1 MRKNWVEIAV
11 ICVMMDKIKKQR
23 QEAWE
28 QSWASFYVSNREVVT
43 VALTEKQ
50 ARFVAEYLVDLNAT
64 QAAIRAGYSER
75 TAEVIGYEN
84 LRKPQISAAIEQAI
98 QDRQKRTEI
107 TQDRVLLEL
116 ARIAFANGTDFA
128 RIVSSPTVTTV
139 VDEEGYTQQV
149 LQPVQRVKLV
159 DTDRVDPEKRAA
171 IASIKEGKFGIE
183 VKSYDK
189 IRALELLGQHLG
201 MFDRKEGNAP
211 GQDEVEDDPLSKSLM
226 EFAKELDGHAE

>member
-1 MRKNWVEIAV
+1 MVEQRP
-11 ICVMMDKIKKQR
+11 DKPKITGSSPVPTTIIL
-23 QEAWE
+23 AG
-28 QSWASFYVSNREVVT
+28 EVAR

-64 QAAIRAGYSER
+64 QAAIRAGYSEK

-84 LRKPQISAAIEQAI
+84 LRKPQISAAIEKAI
-98 QDRQKRTEI
+98 QDRQRRTEI
-107 TQDRVLLEL
+107 TQDRVLQEL

-128 RIVSSPTVTTV
+128 RIVSTPTVTTV

-149 LQPVQRVKLV
+149 LRPVQRVELV
-159 DTDRVDPEKRAA
+159 DTERIDPEKRAA
-171 IASIKEGKFGIE
+171 IAGIKEGKFGIE
-183 VKSYDK
+183 VKSHDK

-201 MFDRKEGNAP
+201 MFSGKDSNSP

-226 EFAKELDGHAE
+226 EYAKELDGRAE